1 MLQWK
6 PGPEAEYVHL
16 LLVRERQ
23 ELLMQDYTKKI
34 REGLLECQEEKRSN
48 SEDFYLDQKY
58 FSKKCVEEMIRRS
71 DDNMLVKNIFFR
83 EDGIVESAYAD
94 ETFGNWGSLNLFLQ
108 NHVIDELEE
117 MEVVSTVLPRY
128 PNEEL

>member
-6 PGPEAEYVHL
+6 PGPEAECVHL

-34 REGLLECQEEKRSN
+34 REGLLECQEGKRNN

-83 EDGIVESAYAD
+83 EDGIVESAYVD
-94 ETFGNWGSLNLFLQ
+94 ETFANWGSLNLFLQ
-108 NHVIDELEE
+108 HHVIDELEE
-117 MEVVSTVLPRY
+117 MEVISTVLPRY

>member
-1 MLQWK
+1 
-6 PGPEAEYVHL
+6 
-16 LLVRERQ
+16 
-23 ELLMQDYTKKI
+23 MQDYTKKTK
-34 REGLLECQEEKRSN
+34 EGLLECQEERKSN
-48 SEDFYLDQKY
+48 PEDFYLDQKY
-58 FSKKCVEEMIRRS
+58 FSKKCGEEMIRRS

-94 ETFGNWGSLNLFLQ
+94 ETFANWGSLNLFLQ
-108 NHVIDELEE
+108 HHIIDELQE

>member
-6 PGPEAEYVHL
+6 PGPEDECVHL
-16 LLVRERQ
+16 LLAKERQ
-23 ELLMQDYTKKI
+23 ELQMQDSIKKTK
-34 REGLLECQEEKRSN
+34 EEHQECQEERSK
-48 SEDFYLDQKY
+48 EDFYLDQKY
-58 FSKKCVEEMIRRS
+58 FSSRCKDNMIRRS

-83 EDGIVESAYAD
+83 EDGVVEAAYID
-94 ETFGNWGSLNLFLQ
+94 ENFANWGSLNLFLQ
-108 NHVIDELEE
+108 HHIIEELEE